1 MLAAFDS
8 NVLVYSRLEPDG
20 AKGSRSIDLLERA
33 GFVGGVFPVQVLGEF
48 LWVVRRRRL
57 DLYPFAVRT
66 LESLPPTIQTP
77 ASTRE
82 AMAEAAILVGRYGL
96 QFWDALICVAA
107 AMAAATHL
115 LSEDMQDGFTVA
127 GLTIVN
133 PFAEA
138 NRNLLDRLLPP
149 LPTASG

>member
-33 GFVGGVFPVQVLGEF
+33 GYVGGVVPVQVLGEF

-57 DLYPFAVRT
+57 DLYPIAVRT

-107 AMAAATHL
+107 ATHL

>member
-8 NVLVYSRLEPDG
+8 NVLVYARLEPDG
-20 AKGSRSIDLLERA
+20 TKGSISIELLERA
-33 GFVGGVFPVQVLGEF
+33 VYAGGIIPVQVLGEF

-57 DLYPFAVRT
+57 DLYPIAIRA
-66 LESLPPTIQTP
+66 LENLPPTIRTP

-82 AMAEAAILVGRYGL
+82 AVAEAALIVGRHSL

-107 AMAAATHL
+107 ATAGATHL
-115 LSEDMQDGFTVA
+115 LSEDMQDGFSVA

-133 PFAEA
+133 PFADA
-138 NRNLLDRLLPP
+138 NRYVLDRLLPP
-149 LPTASG
+149 WSQEV